1 MVDRTAGP
9 NGKWF
14 KKGGNVDDVET
25 LLIGDS
31 NMRKATED
39 PARFA
44 IWGSNQVVAI
54 PGGQLQHVSGFFD
67 DARTNTYCQVRNIMI
82 IGIGMNDLCKKG
94 PNDAQVPH
102 HDKVKVLKDYEN
114 LINELHAKFPF
125 TWILTTDIIP
135 RQTEGFANHNAAL
148 IADKMSQQY
157 PLHHH
162 LNFFKKYT
170 RHHGQALKEQYFDGA
185 GMHLIEGQIQTL
197 IESAYEALFKVEM
210 STGLRRS
217 YLTEP
222 GYVLKFWA

>member
-44 IWGSNQVVAI
+44 IWGSDQVVAI

-67 DARTNTYCQVRNIMI
+67 DARSNTFREIRNIMI
-82 IGIGMNDLCKKG
+82 IGMGMNDVCKKG
-94 PNDAQVPH
+94 PNNVQVPH
-102 HDKVKVLKDYEN
+102 HDKAKVLKDYET
-114 LINELHAKFPF
+114 LINELHGKFPF
-125 TWILTTDIIP
+125 ARILTTDVIP
-135 RQTEGFANHNAAL
+135 RQTEGFANHDAAF
-148 IADKMSQQY
+148 IADKMSQQC

-162 LNFFKKYT
+162 LNFF
-170 RHHGQALKEQYFDGA
+170 
-185 GMHLIEGQIQTL
+185 
-197 IESAYEALFKVEM
+197 
-210 STGLRRS
+210 
-217 YLTEP
+217 
-222 GYVLKFWA
+222 